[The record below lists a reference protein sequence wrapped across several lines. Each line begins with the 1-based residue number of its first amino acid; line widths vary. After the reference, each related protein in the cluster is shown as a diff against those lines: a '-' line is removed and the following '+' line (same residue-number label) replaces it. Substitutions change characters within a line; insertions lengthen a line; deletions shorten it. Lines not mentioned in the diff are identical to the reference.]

1 MQRIHNAIQLT
12 GLTDEEL
19 FQLYGYPTGLDR
31 PWVRANFVSSI
42 DGAVTS
48 DGLSGGLGTD
58 ADRRVFLALRELA
71 DVVLVGAGTARAE
84 NYGPAKTDPALRR
97 RLHELGI
104 GGHPEGTP
112 PPIAVVTASAALDAS
127 GRLFPESPAAPAG
140 THSGAVPDS
149 PGDPAAQTPGT
160 QVSNQVAPLIITTAA
175 APAIRKRQLTDAG
188 AEVIEAGDV
197 AVSPQAVLDALA
209 ERGLT
214 RVLCEGGPRL
224 FGDLLAADCI
234 DELCLTTA
242 PVLIGGTAPRIALS
256 REEFRVTMRPAH
268 ILLDEDATTLIRW
281 VRT

>member
-19 FQLYGYPTGLDR
+19 FRLYGYPTGLDR

-48 DGLSGGLGTD
+48 DGRSAGLGTD
-58 ADRRVFLALRELA
+58 ADRTVFFALRELA
-71 DVVLVGAGTARAE
+71 DVVLVGAGTARTE

-97 RLHELGI
+97 WLAELGI

-112 PPIAVVTASAALDAS
+112 PPIAVVTASAALDPF
-127 GRLFPESPAAPAG
+127 GRLFPEPAG
-140 THSGAVPDS
+140 TDDAARNSPAGAQKT
-149 PGDPAAQTPGT
+149 ATP
-160 QVSNQVAPLIITTAA
+160 SANRVAPLIITTAA
-175 APAIRKRQLTDAG
+175 APAIRKQQLADAG

-197 AVSPQAVLDALA
+197 AVSPRAALDALA
-209 ERGLT
+209 ERGLL

-224 FGDLLAADCI
+224 FGDLLSADCV
-234 DELCLTTA
+234 DELCLTTS
-242 PVLIGGTAPRIALS
+242 PVLIGGTAARISLS
-256 REEFRVTMRPAH
+256 REEFRVPMRPAH

-281 VRT
+281 VRC

>member
-42 DGAVTS
+42 DGAVSS
-48 DGLSGGLGTD
+48 DGVSGGLGTD
-58 ADRRVFLALRELA
+58 ADAKVFHALRELA
-71 DVVLVGAGTARAE
+71 DVVLVGAGTVRTE

-97 RLHELGI
+97 RLHELGL
-104 GGHPEGTP
+104 GGHPDGTA
-112 PPIAVVTASAALDAS
+112 PPIAVVTAGAALDPA
-127 GRLFPESPAAPAG
+127 GRLFPESLA
-140 THSGAVPDS
+140 
-149 PGDPAAQTPGT
+149 
-160 QVSNQVAPLIITTAA
+160 VAPLIITTAA
-175 APAIRKRQLTDAG
+175 APAIRKQQLADAG

-197 AVSPQAVLDALA
+197 AVSPQAMLAALA
-209 ERGLT
+209 ERGLL

-224 FGDLLAADCI
+224 FGDLLGADRV

-242 PVLIGGTAPRIALS
+242 PVLIGGTAPRISLS
-256 REEFRVTMRPAH
+256 REEFRVAMRPAH
-268 ILLDEDATTLIRW
+268 ILLDEDATMLIRW

>member
-48 DGLSGGLGTD
+48 DGVSGGLGTD
-58 ADRRVFLALRELA
+58 ADRKVFLALRELA
-71 DVVLVGAGTARAE
+71 DVVLVGAGTVRTE

-104 GGHPEGTP
+104 GGHPDGTP
-112 PPIAVVTASAALDAS
+112 PPIAVVTASAALDATA
-127 GRLFPESPAAPAG
+127 RLFPRSHDASAATRADSAGGQATQPPAG
-140 THSGAVPDS
+140 PNPHL
-149 PGDPAAQTPGT
+149 
-160 QVSNQVAPLIITTAA
+160 VAPLIITTAA
-175 APAIRKRQLTDAG
+175 APAIRKQQLADAG

-197 AVSPQAVLDALA
+197 AVSPQAAMAALA

-224 FGDLLAADCI
+224 FGDLLVADCI
-234 DELCLTTA
+234 DELCLTTS
-242 PVLIGGTAPRIALS
+242 PVLIGGTAARIALS

-268 ILLDEDATTLIRW
+268 ILLDEDATMLIRW
-281 VRT
+281 VRC